1 MWHLAHT
8 CGNVSDMTEEIRRST
23 RRITGTGN
31 PMPTLRMLRL
41 LYNKKQKDVAAE
53 AGVRRESLC
62 TWERGVH
69 TPSIDYFPHLAEALG
84 YRFEWVLTRIEES

>member
-1 MWHLAHT
+1 
-8 CGNVSDMTEEIRRST
+8 MTEEIRRSA

-31 PMPTLRMLRL
+31 PMPTMRMLRL
-41 LYNKKQKDVAAE
+41 LYNLKQKDVAAE
-53 AGVRRESLC
+53 AGIRRESLC

-69 TPSIDYFPHLAEALG
+69 TPSFEYFPRLAEALG